1 MFNLREALFCS
12 LINFRK
18 WIVDPKIYTIF
29 IIIFAFLF
37 YHSMGLAS
45 FSDEIGYKVG
55 PWIFTHLT
63 TYPVLQVFAF
73 LTVLLFSDAPFYD
86 KHSGFVAIRTGQ
98 LNWIVGQIIYVFLAS
113 GILTL
118 YTYLMSIIVVLRQT
132 EWTLSW
138 GILIESMAHGTVDLP
153 VDVAIFFNGAVIE
166 QITPIVALLASF
178 LFFYLVIVLIG
189 VVILT
194 FNLLLRKMA
203 GIVAAGVLI
212 AMSIFVV
219 FIGNLLFGFEI
230 FYFSPISWMSIHN
243 LNWGDYLSLP
253 SPIFATATLIILIL
267 LLSIVAVVT
276 YIKKDIDWR
285 KGGI

>member
-29 IIIFAFLF
+29 IIIFFFFF

-138 GILIESMAHGTVDLP
+138 GILIESMALGTVELQTG
-153 VDVAIFFNGAVIE
+153 VSIFFGG
-166 QITPIVALLASF
+166 P
-178 LFFYLVIVLIG
+178 LV
-189 VVILT
+189 
-194 FNLLLRKMA
+194 
-203 GIVAAGVLI
+203 
-212 AMSIFVV
+212 
-219 FIGNLLFGFEI
+219 
-230 FYFSPISWMSIHN
+230 
-243 LNWGDYLSLP
+243 
-253 SPIFATATLIILIL
+253 
-267 LLSIVAVVT
+267 
-276 YIKKDIDWR
+276 
-285 KGGI
+285 